1 MKGTDKENWLL
12 AKKGETFVQ
21 LGKYDLAIEIFSSI
35 QDPSAWVLAHLGKAY
50 QLNQSPDQAIDCFR
64 KATAKQENYS
74 WAYANW
80 GETLRLMGREY
91 KPEAREKFDIAI
103 KYAPKYIWAIA
114 HRGASYDFTNP
125 NELQPGLDDFDR
137 AIALYDK
144 YAWAIAFRSATLF
157 LLNREREAYMELLL
171 AISLDPTI
179 FSDDDTIKQLRIFVD
194 TGEWVLTKAEL
205 QLR

>member
-1 MKGTDKENWLL
+1 MTGTHKENWVL
-12 AKKGETFVQ
+12 AQKGETFLQ
-21 LGKYDLAIEIFSSI
+21 AGKYDLAIEIFSSI
-35 QDPSAWVLAHLGKAY
+35 KNPSAWVLAHLGKAY

-80 GETLRLMGREY
+80 GETLRLIGREY

-103 KYAPKYIWAIA
+103 QYAPKYIWAIA
-114 HRGASYDFTNP
+114 HRGASYDFTDP
-125 NELQPGLDDFDR
+125 QQLHPALHDFDK
-137 AIALYDK
+137 AIALYDE

-157 LLNREREAYMELLL
+157 LLHREREAYMELLR
-171 AISLDPTI
+171 AARLDPTI

-205 QLR
+205 RLR